1 MTTMT
6 PMRIAIVG
14 VGGVGGYFGG
24 RLAQAGHEVFFIARG
39 DHLAAMRQRGLQVRS
54 IAGDFTLPDARATD
68 DPAEVGPVDLVLVA
82 VKGWQ
87 VREVAAA
94 MRPLIGAET
103 AVLPLLN
110 GVDAPSELA
119 ETLGAEHTL
128 AGLCRIIAYREA
140 PGVIVHAGVH
150 PTSIDFGELDNRKTP
165 RLQRIKAVLESAGI
179 QGNIPADIH
188 VALWQKFMLV
198 CAWSG
203 FGAATRAPIGVWRSL
218 PETRPLVQR
227 CLEEVVAV
235 ARARGI
241 AMPEEA
247 AANMMAFIDS
257 MPYEGTAS
265 LQRDIVAGRPSEL
278 QNQNGALVRLAREAG
293 VSVPVNEML
302 YAILL
307 PQELAARGQLRWNA
321 AMID

>member
-1 MTTMT
+1 MSTSDTL
-6 PMRIAIVG
+6 RIAIVG

-24 RLAQAGHEVFFIARG
+24 RLAQAGHDVFFIARG
-39 DHLAAMRQRGLQVRS
+39 EHLAAMRQHGLRVRS
-54 IAGDFTLPDARATD
+54 IAGDFVLPEVHATD
-68 DPAEVGPVDLVLVA
+68 QPAEVGPVDLALVA

-87 VREVAAA
+87 VREVARQ
-94 MRPLIGAET
+94 MQPLIGPQT

-110 GVDAPSELA
+110 GVDAPDELA
-119 ETLGAEHTL
+119 AVLGAEHVL

-150 PTSIDFGELDNRKTP
+150 PTSIDFGELDNRRSP
-165 RLQRIKAVLESAGI
+165 RLERIKAALERAGI

-188 VALWQKFMLV
+188 VALWQKFMLI

-218 PETRPLVQR
+218 PETRPLVER
-227 CLEEVVAV
+227 CLSEVVAV
-235 ARARGI
+235 AQARGI
-241 AMPEEA
+241 AMPA
-247 AANMMAFIDS
+247 DAVAKMMAFIDS
-257 MPYEGTAS
+257 MPADGTAS
-265 LQRDIVAGRPSEL
+265 LQRDVMAGRPSEL
-278 QNQNGALVRLAREAG
+278 ESQNGALVRLARAAG

-307 PQELAARGQLRWNA
+307 PQELAARAGR
-321 AMID
+321 